1 MGPAAQH
8 HRGMKFWQKVLVAL
22 VVVGVVPIL
31 VVSAVSVTQ
40 TRDQLTSLGVTNIQ
54 QRSTSTAGAIDAYLQ
69 SRLGDIVLVGKL
81 PDIVRYAQN
90 TGDAGAKANARA
102 ALAAAAARSPEY
114 ESVAVVDKNG
124 TIAAASLQSDEGT
137 SVKFRQYFIT
147 ALSGTPYI
155 SDPSYSV
162 ITLRPALF
170 FSSPVKDASGQVL
183 AVVRTR
189 VNLNAVWDLV
199 EADAGSVGPG
209 AHGFLLDDYGIR
221 LAVSETK
228 GHRDQ
233 ADSLIYKPIA
243 PIDPQV
249 ATKLAADKRFGNK
262 TPDQLVVDPLPE
274 LKTAL
279 DGVKAAGSSTA
290 FAYRVSGA
298 EQRGVTTR
306 LTSKPWA
313 YVLAIPLAEYTRAAD
328 DATESAGIMIAIGLV
343 LSLAMSVTLTRSLVG
358 PLRRLLHRATQVSTG
373 DVDLREAYF
382 DTQTG
387 DDVIRDVASAF
398 DRMLTAL
405 RFYALADEDS
415 PRATVRR

>member
-1 MGPAAQH
+1 
-8 HRGMKFWQKVLVAL
+8 MKFWQKVLVAL

-31 VVSAVSVTQ
+31 VVSAVSVTR
-40 TRDQLTSLGVTNIQ
+40 TRDQLTALGVTNIQ
-54 QRSTSTAGAIDAYLQ
+54 QRSTSTGSAIDAYLQ
-69 SRLGDIVLVGKL
+69 SRLGDIVLVSKL
-81 PDIVRYAQN
+81 PDIVKYAQN
-90 TGDAGAKANARA
+90 TGDGGAKASARA
-102 ALAAAAARSPEY
+102 ALSAAAARSPEY

-137 SVKFRQYFIT
+137 SVKFREYFTT
-147 ALSGTPYI
+147 ALAGTPYI

-170 FSSPVKDASGQVL
+170 FSSPVRDDKGQVL

-209 AHGFLLDDYGIR
+209 AHGFLVDDYGIR
-221 LAVSETK
+221 IAVSETK

-249 ATKLAADKRFGNK
+249 ATKLAADKRFGTK

-279 DGVKAAGSSTA
+279 DAMKTPGSSTA
-290 FAYRVSGA
+290 FAYAVGGA
-298 EQRGVTTR
+298 DQRGVTTR
-306 LTSKPWA
+306 LRSKPWA

-328 DATESAGIMIAIGLV
+328 DATANAAITIAIGLV
-343 LSLAMSVTLTRSLVG
+343 LSLLMAVALTRSLVG

-405 RFYALADEDS
+405 RFYALAGDDAA
-415 PRATVRR
+415 RAPVRR

>member
-1 MGPAAQH
+1 
-8 HRGMKFWQKVLVAL
+8 
-22 VVVGVVPIL
+22 
-31 VVSAVSVTQ
+31 
-40 TRDQLTSLGVTNIQ
+40 
-54 QRSTSTAGAIDAYLQ
+54 
-69 SRLGDIVLVGKL
+69 
-81 PDIVRYAQN
+81 
-90 TGDAGAKANARA
+90 
-102 ALAAAAARSPEY
+102 
-114 ESVAVVDKNG
+114 VDKNG

-137 SVKFRQYFIT
+137 SVKFREYFTT
-147 ALSGTPYI
+147 ALAGTPYI

-170 FSSPVKDASGQVL
+170 FSSPVRDDKGQVL

-209 AHGFLLDDYGIR
+209 AHGFLVDDYGIR
-221 LAVSETK
+221 IAVSETK

-249 ATKLAADKRFGNK
+249 ATKLAADKRFGTK

-279 DGVKAAGSSTA
+279 DAMKTPGSSTA
-290 FAYRVSGA
+290 FAYAVGGA
-298 EQRGVTTR
+298 DQRGVTTR
-306 LTSKPWA
+306 LRSKPWA

-328 DATESAGIMIAIGLV
+328 DATANAAITIAIGLV
-343 LSLAMSVTLTRSLVG
+343 LSLLMAVALTRSLVG

-405 RFYALADEDS
+405 RFYALADDDAA
-415 PRATVRR
+415 RAPVRR

>member
-1 MGPAAQH
+1 
-8 HRGMKFWQKVLVAL
+8 MKFWQKVLVAL

-31 VVSAVSVTQ
+31 VVSAVSVTR
-40 TRDQLTSLGVTNIQ
+40 TRDQLTALGVTNIQ
-54 QRSTSTAGAIDAYLQ
+54 QRSTSTGSAIDAYLQ
-69 SRLGDIVLVGKL
+69 SRLGDIVLVSKL
-81 PDIVRYAQN
+81 PDIVKYAQN
-90 TGDAGAKANARA
+90 TGDGGAKASARA
-102 ALAAAAARSPEY
+102 ALSAAAARSPEY

-137 SVKFRQYFIT
+137 SVKFREYFTT
-147 ALSGTPYI
+147 ALAGTPYI

-170 FSSPVKDASGQVL
+170 FSSPVRDDKGQVL

-209 AHGFLLDDYGIR
+209 AHGVLVDDYGIR
-221 LAVSETK
+221 IAVSETK

-249 ATKLAADKRFGNK
+249 ATKLAADKRFGTK
-262 TPDQLVVDPLPE
+262 TP
-274 LKTAL
+274 
-279 DGVKAAGSSTA
+279 GSSTA
-290 FAYRVSGA
+290 FAYAVGGA
-298 EQRGVTTR
+298 DQRGVTTR
-306 LTSKPWA
+306 LRSKPWA

-328 DATESAGIMIAIGLV
+328 DATANAAITIAIGLV
-343 LSLAMSVTLTRSLVG
+343 LSLLMAVALTRSLVG

-405 RFYALADEDS
+405 RFYALADDDAA
-415 PRATVRR
+415 RAPVRR

>member
-1 MGPAAQH
+1 
-8 HRGMKFWQKVLVAL
+8 MKFWQKVLIAL
-22 VVVGVVPIL
+22 LVVGVVPIIL
-31 VVSAVSVTQ
+31 VSAVSVTR

-54 QRSTSTAGAIDAYLQ
+54 QRSTSTAAAIDSYLQ
-69 SRLGDIVLVGKL
+69 SRLGDIVLVAKL
-81 PDIVRYAQN
+81 PDIVKYAQN
-90 TGDAGAKANARA
+90 TADGGAKASART

-137 SVKFRQYFIT
+137 SVKFREYFTT
-147 ALSGTPYI
+147 AFAGTPYI

-170 FSSPVKDASGQVL
+170 FSAPVRDAGGQVL

-189 VNLNAVWDLV
+189 VNLNSVWDLV
-199 EADAGSVGPG
+199 EADADSVGRG
-209 AHGFLLDDYGIR
+209 AHGFLVDDYGIR
-221 LAVSETK
+221 IAVSETK

-249 ATKLAADKRFGNK
+249 AAKLAADKRFGTK
-262 TPDQLVVDPLPE
+262 TPDQLVVDPLPQ

-279 DGVKAAGSSTA
+279 DGMKAPGSSIA
-290 FAYRVSGA
+290 FAYSLSGA
-298 EQRGVTTR
+298 DQRGVTTR
-306 LTSKPWA
+306 LRSKPWA

-328 DATESAGIMIAIGLV
+328 DATLNAVVTIALGFV
-343 LSLAMSVTLTRSLVG
+343 LSALMAIALTRSLVG
-358 PLRRLLHRATQVSTG
+358 PLRQLLRRATQVSTG

-405 RFYALADEDS
+405 RFYALAEDDPS
-415 PRATVRR
+415 RVPVRR

>member
-1 MGPAAQH
+1 M
-8 HRGMKFWQKVLVAL
+8 RFWQKVLLAL
-22 VVVGVVPIL
+22 VVVGVVPII
-31 VVSAVSVTQ
+31 VVSAVSVSR
-40 TRDQLTSLGVTNIQ
+40 TRDQLTSLGVANIR
-54 QRSTSTAGAIDAYLQ
+54 QRSTSTAAAIDAYLQ
-69 SRLGDIVLVGKL
+69 SRLGDIVLVAKL

-90 TGDAGAKANARA
+90 PGDAGAKVSARA

-114 ESVAVVDKNG
+114 ESIAVVDKNG
-124 TIAAASLQSDEGT
+124 TIAAASIQSDEGT
-137 SVKFRQYFIT
+137 SVKFREYFIT
-147 ALSGTPYI
+147 AFGGTPYI

-170 FSSPVKDASGQVL
+170 FSAPVRDAGGAVL

-199 EADAGSVGPG
+199 EADAGSVGSG
-209 AHGFLLDDYGIR
+209 AHGFLVDDYGIR
-221 LAVSETK
+221 IAVSETK

-249 ATKLAADKRFGNK
+249 ATKLAADKRFGAK

-274 LKTAL
+274 LKSAL
-279 DGVKAAGSSTA
+279 DGMKTAGASTP
-290 FAYRVSGA
+290 FAYSLSGA

-313 YVLAIPLAEYTRAAD
+313 YVLAVLLADYTRAAD
-328 DATESAGIMIAIGLV
+328 DATFNAVLTISIGLL
-343 LSLAMSVTLTRSLVG
+343 LSILMAVALTRSLVG
-358 PLRRLLHRATQVSTG
+358 PLRRLLRRATQVSTG
-373 DVDLREAYF
+373 DIDLQQAFF

-387 DDVIRDVASAF
+387 DDVVREVASAF

-405 RFYALADEDS
+405 RFYAMADDDAS
-415 PRATVRR
+415 RATSLPTAPR

>member
-1 MGPAAQH
+1 
-8 HRGMKFWQKVLVAL
+8 MKFWQKVLVAL

-31 VVSAVSVTQ
+31 VVSAVSVTR
-40 TRDQLTSLGVTNIQ
+40 TRDQLTALGVTNIQ
-54 QRSTSTAGAIDAYLQ
+54 QRSTSTGSAIDAYLQ
-69 SRLGDIVLVGKL
+69 SRLGDIVLVSKL
-81 PDIVRYAQN
+81 PDIVKYAQN
-90 TGDAGAKANARA
+90 TGDGGAKANARA
-102 ALAAAAARSPEY
+102 ALSAAAARSPEY

-137 SVKFRQYFIT
+137 SVKFREYFTT
-147 ALSGTPYI
+147 ALAGTPYI

-170 FSSPVKDASGQVL
+170 FSSPVRDDKGQVL

-209 AHGFLLDDYGIR
+209 AHGFLVDDYGIR
-221 LAVSETK
+221 IAVSETK

-249 ATKLAADKRFGNK
+249 ATKLAADKRFGTK

-279 DGVKAAGSSTA
+279 DAMKTPGSSTA
-290 FAYRVSGA
+290 FAYAVGGA
-298 EQRGVTTR
+298 DQRGVTTR
-306 LTSKPWA
+306 LRSKPWA

-328 DATESAGIMIAIGLV
+328 DATANAAITIAIGLV
-343 LSLAMSVTLTRSLVG
+343 LSLLMAVALTRSLVG

-405 RFYALADEDS
+405 RFYALADDDAA
-415 PRATVRR
+415 RAPVRR